1 MCMKTDTES
10 RLDKLLASLGYGSR
24 SQVKALIQ
32 QGHITV
38 NGYVIRAVDCHVEKG
53 SSVCIDQKQ
62 IDARLIKH
70 IMLNKPVGVLTAAFD
85 KKQKTVFDL
94 LPKSFSACGCM
105 PVGRLDK
112 DTEGLLILSTDGELA
127 HRILSPKRIIWK
139 CYLAYVNGPLSCED
153 KEAFES
159 GIRLS
164 DMISLPARLEIIE
177 TSPLSSSAYVWVHEG
192 KFHQVRRM
200 FSARGLTV
208 TSLKRL
214 SIGPL
219 KLDPVLKPGEYRE
232 LSEQELKM
240 LYIST
245 GTEESQDE

>member
-32 QGHITV
+32 QGHISV

-94 LPKSFSACGCM
+94 LPKS
-105 PVGRLDK
+105 
-112 DTEGLLILSTDGELA
+112 
-127 HRILSPKRIIWK
+127 KRIIWK